1 MKLGAEPRKIAILVA
16 LTGAAAYL
24 LYTNLASTPSGSGV
38 SSVEARTTHPTPGD
52 PVAAAPVAPV
62 TSTASRT
69 SPNRRTNSHEFRPPW
84 KRKGGVDSSTIDP
97 KLRLDLLAK
106 VQAVELGPAERN
118 LFQFGAAAPVVPV
131 NDPGKIIPKTPA
143 QIQAQIQAEEQA
155 RQNAGPPGPP
165 PPPPIT
171 LKYYGYAAQRADGH
185 KRAFFLDG
193 DDIFVASEGDVIKKR
208 YKVVRI
214 GVSSVEVEDTEF
226 NHTQMLPL
234 AAEPAG

>member
-1 MKLGAEPRKIAILVA
+1 MKMGAEPRKIAILVA
-16 LTGAAAYL
+16 LTGAAVYL
-24 LYTNLASTPSGSGV
+24 LYTNLASTPAGARI
-38 SSVEARTTHPTPGD
+38 SSVEARQTLPD
-52 PVAAAPVAPV
+52 PAAAPVAPAA
-62 TSTASRT
+62 TAPSRT
-69 SPNRRTNSHEFRPPW
+69 SPNRRTNSHEFRPSW

-118 LFQFGAAAPVVPV
+118 LFQFGAAAPVAVA
-131 NDPGKIIPKTPA
+131 DPGKIIPKTPA
-143 QIQAQIQAEEQA
+143 QIQAQIREEQA
-155 RQNAGPPGPP
+155 RQNAAPPGPP

-193 DDIFVASEGDVIKKR
+193 DDIFVAAEGDVIKKR

-226 NHTQMLPL
+226 SHTQMLPL
-234 AAEPAG
+234 AAEPVG